1 MSPLGQKQ
9 ISNTSSPRNLALAT
23 NIRGLNYDLTRDRPC
38 VSARVSM
45 HLSRKAPERTI
56 DLQVRGD
63 KPCVSLPGEVVT
75 AWNLDPDVYLEYS
88 NQYAERGRP
97 GRGERLK
104 TAEHRAELPYC
115 CAKKEKREDGG
126 YAKPLVGYRNYQ
138 GRQPTA
144 VLDGHRLCTGASE
157 SEQQARA
164 LRSSYKEFR
173 VCTFSTYECVL
184 VFLFIMRF
192 VKTVPVSKQTHCTNP
207 ASKKTRT
214 DSFPL
219 II

>member
-9 ISNTSSPRNLALAT
+9 ISNIGSLRNLALAT

-38 VSARVSM
+38 VSVRVSM

-56 DLQVRGD
+56 DSQVRGD
-63 KPCVSLPGEVVT
+63 KPCVSLPGEAVT
-75 AWNLDPDVYLEYS
+75 AWNRDQDVYLEYS
-88 NQYAERGRP
+88 NQYAERGQP
-97 GRGERLK
+97 GRGERLE

-157 SEQQARA
+157 SAQQARA